1 MRLKPGI
8 FTIAAGAIGFL
19 LAADSTPPQSKTATT
34 PAKSATAA
42 KPAAAAAK
50 AGGPTQAAYDKAVK
64 PLFESTCAMCHSAG
78 VASGGLNIE
87 QFATVDSLASG
98 REEWDKILHRLQAGE
113 MPPKEIPQSDETK
126 AQIASAVTFAKG
138 EFQRADALVKPDP
151 GRVTA
156 RRLNRSEYTNT
167 IRDLLA
173 VDFRADR
180 SFPTDDS
187 GEGFDNIGDIL
198 TVSPLLMDKYI
209 SAARAISAR
218 AIGADPLPA
227 KPIEIEYST
236 RLKNIRRLDYSDVE
250 ATHRVDFDAE
260 YDIRIGLPGQRA
272 ADAKPVTIGLWMDG
286 KQLTT
291 IQAETK
297 PSGLTYFNPYSE
309 EHMKVYLPAGD
320 HVFRIGFINDD
331 FVKTLDDKTAY
342 SDKANKFISSMF
354 FVGPYPSKVEKESR
368 KKILICDPATGP
380 VCVDKIISTL
390 ARRAYRRPVTKTE
403 VAGLTHFVAV
413 AKADGRTPE
422 QGIQLAIQAML
433 VSPHFLFHI
442 EHDTNPTDVNAV
454 HKVSDIELA
463 NRLSY
468 FLWSSM
474 PDEELQTLGEM
485 NKLSQPGVL
494 DAQMK
499 RMLADPKASAMA
511 ENFAGQWLEIRNLDN
526 IKPDPGKFPAWT
538 PELRDAFKTETRM
551 FFDNMLRENRPI
563 GEFLNARYSY
573 LNEFLAKYYGINDV
587 KGPEFRRVDLKTEER
602 GGILSQGSVLAVSSY
617 PSRTSVV
624 IRGKYI
630 LNNILGTP
638 PPPPPPDVPP
648 LDESTVG
655 TAMSLRQQMEK
666 HRANAVCASC
676 HSRMDPLGFG
686 LENYDA
692 IGKWRTA
699 DGKFPVDSSGVLPSG
714 KSFSTPLQMREI
726 LTGMQADFARCLT
739 EKMMVYALGRGLKPY
754 DKRTVAAVDDK
765 LAASGYGFQTLVS
778 EIVHSL
784 PFQERRGEE
793 VTSDSAAKA
802 KEVALKQ
809 RDGSDGLNHR

>member
-1 MRLKPGI
+1 MRFQLSLLL
-8 FTIAAGAIGFL
+8 TAACGVGLL
-19 LAADSTPPQSKTATT
+19 LAAESSTTA
-34 PAKSATAA
+34 PVKSASVA
-42 KPAAAAAK
+42 KPAAPKAATAS
-50 AGGPTQAAYDKAVK
+50 PTQAAFDKAVK
-64 PLFESTCAMCHSAG
+64 PLFDSTCSMCHSAG
-78 VASGGLNIE
+78 LASGGLNVE
-87 QFATVDSLASG
+87 QFGTVASLSSD
-98 REEWDKILHRLQAGE
+98 RDEWDKIVHRLEAGE
-113 MPPKEIPQSDETK
+113 MPPSAVPRTDEMK
-126 AQIASAVTFAKG
+126 AQIASAVAFASA
-138 EFQRADALVKPDP
+138 EFKREDALVKPDP

-209 SAARAISAR
+209 SAARTIAAR

-236 RLKNIRRLDYSDVE
+236 RLKNIRRLDKSDVE

-272 ADAKPVTIGLWMDG
+272 ADAKPVKIGLWMDG

-291 IQAETK
+291 IMAETK

-309 EHMKVYLPAGD
+309 EHMKVYLPEGD
-320 HVFRIGFINDD
+320 HVFRIGFIDDD
-331 FVKTLDDKTAY
+331 FVTNLDDKDAY
-342 SDKANKFISSMF
+342 SDKKNKFINSMF

-368 KKILICDPATGP
+368 KKILICDPATGQ

-403 VAGLTHFVAV
+403 VAALTRFVAV

-442 EHDTNPTDVNAV
+442 EHDPNPTDANAA
-454 HKVSDIELA
+454 HKISDVELA

-474 PDEELQTLGEM
+474 PDEELQALAETG
-485 NKLSQPGVL
+485 KLSQPAVM
-494 DAQMK
+494 DAQVK

-526 IKPDPGKFPAWT
+526 IKPDPVKFPDWS

-563 GEFLNARYSY
+563 GEFLNARYTY
-573 LNEFLAKYYGINDV
+573 LNEFLAKYYGIDDV
-587 KGPEFRRVDLKTEER
+587 KGPDFTRVDLKTEER

-630 LNNILGTP
+630 LQNILGTP

-648 LDESTVG
+648 LDEGSVG

-666 HRANAVCASC
+666 HRANAICASC

-692 IGKWRTA
+692 IGKWRTM

-714 KSFSTPLQMREI
+714 KSFSTPLEMREI
-726 LTGMQADFARCLT
+726 LTGMQGDFARCLT
-739 EKMMVYALGRGLKPY
+739 EKMLVYALGRGLKPY
-754 DKRTVAAVDDK
+754 DKRTVGEIDDQ

-784 PFQERRGEE
+784 PFQERRGEA
-793 VTSDSAAKA
+793 VTTENAAKP
-802 KEVALKQ
+802 KQVAA
-809 RDGSDGLNHR
+809 N

>member
-1 MRLKPGI
+1 MRLKLSGFLI
-8 FTIAAGAIGFL
+8 VAGAAGIL
-19 LAADSTPPQSKTATT
+19 LAAESST
-34 PAKSATAA
+34 
-42 KPAAAAAK
+42 KPAAKTAAAP
-50 AGGPTQAAYDKAVK
+50 AQAVPTQAAFDKAVK
-64 PLFESTCAMCHSAG
+64 PLFDSTCSMCHSAG
-78 VASGGLNIE
+78 LASGGLNIE
-87 QFATVDSLASG
+87 QFGTVASIG
-98 REEWDKILHRLQAGE
+98 SDRDEWDKIVHRLEAGE
-113 MPPKEIPQSDETK
+113 MPPSAIPRSEEMK
-126 AQIASAVTFAKG
+126 AQIAEAVAFARN
-138 EFQRADALVKPDP
+138 EFKREDALVKPDP

-173 VDFRADR
+173 VDFRADK

-209 SAARAISAR
+209 SAARTIAAR

-236 RLKNIRRLDYSDVE
+236 RLKNIRRIDKSDVE

-272 ADAKPVTIGLWMDG
+272 ADAKPVKIGLWMDG

-291 IQAETK
+291 IVAETK

-309 EHMKVYLPAGD
+309 EHMKVYLPEGD
-320 HVFRIGFINDD
+320 HVFRLGFIDDD
-331 FVKTLDDKTAY
+331 FVTTLNDKDAYDDK
-342 SDKANKFISSMF
+342 KNKFINSMF

-368 KKILICDPATGP
+368 KKLLICDPATGP

-403 VAGLTHFVAV
+403 VAALTRFVAL

-442 EHDTNPTDVNAV
+442 EHDPNPTDANAA
-454 HKVSDIELA
+454 HKVSDVEMA

-474 PDEELQTLGEM
+474 PDEELQTLGETG
-485 NKLSQPGVL
+485 KLSQPAVM
-494 DAQMK
+494 DAQVK

-526 IKPDPGKFPAWT
+526 IKPDPVKFPAWS

-563 GEFLNARYSY
+563 GEFLNARYTY
-573 LNEFLAKYYGINDV
+573 LNEFLAKYYGIDDV
-587 KGPEFRRVDLKTEER
+587 KGPDFRRVELKTEER

-630 LNNILGTP
+630 LQNILGTP

-648 LDESTVG
+648 LDEGSVG

-666 HRANAVCASC
+666 HRANAICASC

-692 IGKWRTA
+692 VGKWRTM

-726 LTGMQADFARCLT
+726 LTGMQGDFARCLT
-739 EKMMVYALGRGLKPY
+739 EKMLVYALGRGLKPY
-754 DKRTVAAVDDK
+754 DKRTVEEIDTQ
-765 LAASGYGFQTLVS
+765 LAGSGYGFQTLVS

-784 PFQERRGEE
+784 PFQERRGEA
-793 VTSDSAAKA
+793 VTTENVAKPKQVAA
-802 KEVALKQ
+802 
-809 RDGSDGLNHR
+809 N

>member
-1 MRLKPGI
+1 MRLKVSMI
-8 FTIAAGAIGFL
+8 LAGACAVGVL
-19 LAADSTPPQSKTATT
+19 LAAESSTTPPAT
-34 PAKSATAA
+34 PAKTATAA
-42 KPAAAAAK
+42 KTVAPAAKSAA
-50 AGGPTQAAYDKAVK
+50 PTQAAFDKAVK
-64 PLFESTCAMCHSAG
+64 PLFDATCSMCHSAG

-87 QFATVDSLASG
+87 QYGTVASLGSD
-98 REEWDKILHRLQAGE
+98 RDEWDKIAHRLAAGE
-113 MPPKEIPQSDETK
+113 MPPKEIPQSDEMK
-126 AQIASAVTFAKG
+126 AQIASAVKFAQG
-138 EFQRADALVKPDP
+138 EFKRQDALVKPDP

-173 VDFRADR
+173 VDFRADK

-209 SAARAISAR
+209 SAAHVIAAR
-218 AIGADPLPA
+218 AVGADPLPK

-236 RLKNIRRLDYSDVE
+236 RLKNIRRVDSSDVE

-272 ADAKPVTIGLWMDG
+272 PDAKPVKVGLWMDG
-286 KQLTT
+286 KLINT
-291 IQAETK
+291 IMAETK

-309 EHMKVYLPAGD
+309 EHMRVYLPEGD
-320 HVFRIGFINDD
+320 HVFRLGFIDDD
-331 FVKTLDDKTAY
+331 FVKTLGEKDLY
-342 SDKANKFISSMF
+342 SDKANKFIGSMF
-354 FVGPYPSKVEKESR
+354 FVGPYPSNVEKASR
-368 KKILICDPATGP
+368 KKILICDPATGA
-380 VCVDKIISTL
+380 VCVDKIVSTL

-403 VAGLTHFVAV
+403 VAALTHFVTI
-413 AKADGRTPE
+413 AKTEGRTPE

-442 EHDTNPTDVNAV
+442 EHDPNPTDANAV
-454 HKVSDIELA
+454 HKISDIELA

-474 PDEELQTLGEM
+474 PDEELQGLGETG
-485 NKLSQPGVL
+485 KLSQPGIL
-494 DAQMK
+494 DAQVK
-499 RMLADPKASAMA
+499 RMMADPKSSAMA

-526 IKPDPGKFPAWT
+526 IKPDPGKFPAWN

-563 GEFLNARYSY
+563 GEFLNARYTY
-573 LNEFLAKYYGINDV
+573 LNEFLAKYYGITDV
-587 KGPEFRRVDLKTEER
+587 KGADFRRVDLKTEER

-630 LNNILGTP
+630 LSNVLGTP
-638 PPPPPPDVPP
+638 PPPPPPDVPQ

-692 IGKWRTA
+692 IGKWRTM

-714 KSFSTPLQMREI
+714 KSFSTPLQMRDI
-726 LTGMQADFARCLT
+726 LTGMQTDFARCLT

-754 DKRTVAAVDDK
+754 DKRTISEIDDK
-765 LAASGYGFQTLVS
+765 LASSGYGFQTLVS
-778 EIVHSL
+778 EVVHSL

-793 VTSDSAAKA
+793 VTTDGQAKPKQLAAK
-802 KEVALKQ
+802 
-809 RDGSDGLNHR
+809 

>member
-1 MRLKPGI
+1 MRFKVYIVLM
-8 FTIAAGAIGFL
+8 AACAVGLL
-19 LAADSTPPQSKTATT
+19 LAADSSTA

-42 KPAAAAAK
+42 RASAAPVATSVA
-50 AGGPTQAAYDKAVK
+50 PDQAAFDKAVK
-64 PLFESTCAMCHSAG
+64 PLFDSSCSACHGAG

-87 QFATVDSLASG
+87 QYSTVGSLSVD
-98 REEWDKILHRLQAGE
+98 RDEWDKIVHRLQAGE
-113 MPPKEIPQSDETK
+113 MPPPDIPRSDEMK
-126 AQIASAVTFAKG
+126 AQIASAVKFAQD
-138 EFQRADALVKPDP
+138 EFKRADASVRPDP

-156 RRLNRSEYTNT
+156 RRLNRAEYTNT

-173 VDFRADR
+173 VDFRADK

-187 GEGFDNIGDIL
+187 GEGFDNLGDIL

-209 SAARAISAR
+209 SAARTIAAR
-218 AIGADPLPA
+218 AIGADPLPP

-236 RLKNIRRLDYSDVE
+236 RLKNLRRLDRSDVE
-250 ATHRVDFDAE
+250 ATHRVEFDAE

-272 ADAKPVTIGLWMDG
+272 ANAKPVSLGFWMDG
-286 KQLTT
+286 KLLNTQM
-291 IQAETK
+291 AETK

-309 EHMKVYLPAGD
+309 EHMHLYLPEGD
-320 HVFRIGFINDD
+320 HVFRVGFIDDD
-331 FVKTLDDKTAY
+331 FVTKLSDKDAY
-342 SDKANKFISSMF
+342 SDKVNKFINSLF
-354 FVGPYPSKVEKESR
+354 FVGPYPSKVEKASR
-368 KKILICDPATGP
+368 KKLLICDPATGP

-390 ARRAYRRPVTKTE
+390 ARRAYRRPVTRAE
-403 VAGLTHFVAV
+403 VASLTRFVSL

-442 EHDTNPTDVNAV
+442 EHDPNPTDPAKV
-454 HKVSDIELA
+454 HRISDVELA

-474 PDEELQTLGEM
+474 PDEELQSLGEAG
-485 NKLSQPGVL
+485 KLSQPAVL
-494 DAQMK
+494 DPQVK

-526 IKPDPGKFPAWT
+526 IKPDPVKFPAWG

-551 FFDNMLRENRPI
+551 FFDDMLRENRPI
-563 GEFLNARYSY
+563 PEFLNARYTY
-573 LNEFLAKYYGINDV
+573 LNEFLAKYYGIDDV

-630 LNNILGTP
+630 LQNILGTP

-648 LDESTVG
+648 LDEGAVG

-666 HRANAVCASC
+666 HRANAICASC
-676 HSRMDPLGFG
+676 HARMDPLGFG

-692 IGKWRTA
+692 IGKWRTM
-699 DGKFPVDSSGVLPSG
+699 DGQFPVDSSGVLPSG

-739 EKMMVYALGRGLKPY
+739 EKMMVYALGRGLKDY
-754 DKRTVAAVDDK
+754 DKRTISDIDNN
-765 LAASGYGFQTLVS
+765 LAASGYGFQTLVT

-784 PFQERRGEE
+784 PFLERRGED
-793 VTSDSAAKA
+793 VTTGNPAPAKQIAAK
-802 KEVALKQ
+802 
-809 RDGSDGLNHR
+809 

>member
-1 MRLKPGI
+1 MRLKLTI
-8 FTIAAGAIGFL
+8 FLTASCIAGLL
-19 LAADSTPPQSKTATT
+19 LAAESSTTTPPKAAAPARSPAVAKTAT
-34 PAKSATAA
+34 PAAKSAA
-42 KPAAAAAK
+42 
-50 AGGPTQAAYDKAVK
+50 PTQAAFDKAVK
-64 PLFESTCAMCHSAG
+64 PLFDSTCSMCHGAG

-87 QFATVDSLASG
+87 QFGTVATLTSD
-98 REEWDKILHRLQAGE
+98 RDEWEKIAHRLQAGE
-113 MPPKEIPQSDETK
+113 MPPKEIPQSDEMK
-126 AQIASAVTFAKG
+126 AQITTAVKFVQDELKR
-138 EFQRADALVKPDP
+138 QDSLVKPDP

-173 VDFRADR
+173 VDFRADK

-209 SAARAISAR
+209 SAARTIAAR
-218 AIGADPLPA
+218 AIGADPLPP

-236 RLKNIRRLDYSDVE
+236 RLKNIRRLDHSDVE

-260 YDIRIGLPGQRA
+260 YDIRIGLPGQRPP
-272 ADAKPVTIGLWMDG
+272 DAKPVKLGLWMDG
-286 KQLTT
+286 KLINT
-291 IQAETK
+291 IMAETK

-309 EHMKVYLPAGD
+309 EHMRLYLPEGD
-320 HVFRIGFINDD
+320 HVFRLGFIDDD
-331 FVKTLDDKTAY
+331 FVKDLNDKDAYDDK
-342 SDKANKFISSMF
+342 KNKFINSMF

-380 VCVDKIISTL
+380 ACVDKIISTL

-403 VAGLTHFVAV
+403 VASLTHFYTLART
-413 AKADGRTPE
+413 DGRTPE

-442 EHDTNPTDVNAV
+442 EHDANPTDPNTA
-454 HKVSDIELA
+454 HKVSDVELA

-474 PDEELQTLGEM
+474 PDEELQALGETG
-485 NKLSQPGVL
+485 KLSQPGVL
-494 DAQMK
+494 DAQVK
-499 RMLADPKASAMA
+499 RMLADPKSSAMA
-511 ENFAGQWLEIRNLDN
+511 DNFAGQWLEIRNLDN
-526 IKPDPGKFPAWT
+526 IKPDPVKFPAWG

-551 FFDNMLRENRPI
+551 FFENMLRENRPI
-563 GEFLNARYSY
+563 GEFLNARYTY
-573 LNEFLAKYYGINDV
+573 LNEFLAKYYGIDDV
-587 KGPEFRRVDLKTEER
+587 KGPDFRRVDLKTEER

-630 LNNILGTP
+630 LNNVLGTP

-648 LDESTVG
+648 LDEGSVG

-692 IGKWRTA
+692 VGKWRTM
-699 DGKFPVDSSGVLPSG
+699 DGKFPVDSSGILPSG

-739 EKMMVYALGRGLKPY
+739 EKMLVYALGRGLKPY
-754 DKRTVAAVDDK
+754 DKRTTEDIDNK
-765 LAASGYGFQTLVS
+765 LAASGYGFQTLVT

-784 PFQERRGEE
+784 PFQERRGED
-793 VTSDSAAKA
+793 VTAKNQ
-802 KEVALKQ
+802 VAIK
-809 RDGSDGLNHR
+809 

>member
-1 MRLKPGI
+1 MRLKVCL
-8 FTIAAGAIGFL
+8 FLMTAGAVGYL
-19 LAADSTPPQSKTATT
+19 VAAESSSASPAKTA
-34 PAKSATAA
+34 PAKAVSA
-42 KPAAAAAK
+42 PAVK
-50 AGGPTQAAYDKAVK
+50 AVTPGVKSAGPTQAAFDKAVK
-64 PLFESTCAMCHSAG
+64 PLFDSTCSMCHAAG
-78 VASGGLNIE
+78 TASGGLNIE
-87 QFATVDSLASG
+87 QYSTVGSLSSD
-98 REEWDKILHRLQAGE
+98 RDEWDKIVRRLQGGE
-113 MPPKEIPQSDETK
+113 MPPPALPRTDEMT
-126 AQIASAVTFAKG
+126 AQIASAVAFAQN
-138 EFQRADALVKPDP
+138 EFKRADALEKPDP

-156 RRLNRSEYTNT
+156 RRLNRAEYTNT

-180 SFPTDDS
+180 NFPTDDS

-209 SAARAISAR
+209 SSARVIAAR
-218 AIGADPLPA
+218 AIGADPLPP

-236 RLKNIRRLDYSDVE
+236 RLKNIRRLDYSTVE

-272 ADAKPVTIGLWMDG
+272 ATAKPVKVGLWMDG
-286 KQLTT
+286 KLMDT
-291 IQAETK
+291 ISAETK

-309 EHMKVYLPAGD
+309 EHMRLYLPEGD
-320 HVFRIGFINDD
+320 HVFRLGFIEDD
-331 FVKTLDDKTAY
+331 FVKTLNDKSAYDDKT
-342 SDKANKFISSMF
+342 NKFINAMF

-368 KKILICDPATGP
+368 KKILICDPATGSA
-380 VCVDKIISTL
+380 CVDKIISTL
-390 ARRAYRRPVTKTE
+390 ARRAYRRPVTTAE
-403 VAGLTHFVAV
+403 VASLTHFVTL
-413 AKADGRTPE
+413 AKAEGRTQE

-442 EHDTNPTDVNAV
+442 EHDKNPTDANAI

-463 NRLSY
+463 DRLSY

-474 PDEELQTLGEM
+474 PDEELQALGEAG
-485 NKLSQPGVL
+485 KLSQPAVL
-494 DAQMK
+494 DAQVK
-499 RMLADPKASAMA
+499 RMLADAKASAMA

-526 IKPDPGKFPAWT
+526 IKPDPVKFPAWT

-563 GEFLNARYSY
+563 GEFLNARYTY
-573 LNEFLAKYYGINDV
+573 LNEFLAKYYGIDDV
-587 KGPEFRRVDLKTEER
+587 KGPDFRRVDLKTEER

-630 LNNILGTP
+630 LQNILGTP

-648 LDESTVG
+648 LDEGSVG

-692 IGKWRTA
+692 VGKWRTM

-714 KSFSTPLQMREI
+714 KTFSTPLQMREI
-726 LTGMQADFARCLT
+726 LTAMQADFARCLT
-739 EKMMVYALGRGLKPY
+739 EKMLVYALGRGLKPY
-754 DKRTVAAVDDK
+754 DKHTVSDIDTK
-765 LAASGYGFQTLVS
+765 LAASGYGFQTLVN
-778 EIVHSL
+778 EVVHSL
-784 PFQERRGEE
+784 PFQDRRGED
-793 VTSDSAAKA
+793 VTTENVTKP
-802 KEVALKQ
+802 KQVATK
-809 RDGSDGLNHR
+809 

>member
-1 MRLKPGI
+1 
-8 FTIAAGAIGFL
+8 
-19 LAADSTPPQSKTATT
+19 
-34 PAKSATAA
+34 
-42 KPAAAAAK
+42 
-50 AGGPTQAAYDKAVK
+50 
-64 PLFESTCAMCHSAG
+64 MCHSAG
-78 VASGGLNIE
+78 VASGNLNIE
-87 QFATVDSLASG
+87 QFGALASFSSD
-98 REEWDKILHRLQAGE
+98 RDEWDKIVHRLEAGE
-113 MPPKEIPQSDETK
+113 MPPKEIPRSDEMTT
-126 AQIASAVTFAKG
+126 QIASAVAFAKG
-138 EFQRADALVKPDP
+138 EIKRLDSLVKPDP

-180 SFPTDDS
+180 NFPTDDS

-209 SAARAISAR
+209 SAARTIAAR

-236 RLKNIRRLDYSDVE
+236 RLKNLRRLDVSDVE
-250 ATHRVDFDAE
+250 ATHRVDFDAD
-260 YDIRIGLPGQRA
+260 YDLRIGLPGQRA
-272 ADAKPVTIGLWMDG
+272 ADAKPVKLGLWMDG
-286 KQLTT
+286 KLLTSVM
-291 IQAETK
+291 AETK

-320 HVFRIGFINDD
+320 HVFRLGFIDD
-331 FVKTLDDKTAY
+331 EFAKTLDDKSAY
-342 SDKANKFISSMF
+342 DDKKNKFISSMF
-354 FVGPYPSKVEKESR
+354 FVGPYASKVEKESR
-368 KKILICDPATGP
+368 RKILVCDPATGP
-380 VCVDKIISTL
+380 VCVDKIVSTL
-390 ARRAYRRPVTKTE
+390 ARRAYRRPVTKAE
-403 VAGLTHFVAV
+403 VASLTHFVTL
-413 AKADGRTPE
+413 AKADGRTAE

-442 EHDTNPTDVNAV
+442 EHDPNPTDSTAA
-454 HKVSDIELA
+454 HKISDVELA

-474 PDEELQTLGEM
+474 PDEELQALGEAG
-485 NKLSQPGVL
+485 KLSQSAVL
-494 DAQMK
+494 DAQVK
-499 RMLADPKASAMA
+499 RMLADSRSSAMA
-511 ENFAGQWLEIRNLDN
+511 DNFAGQWLEIRNLDN
-526 IKPDPGKFPAWT
+526 IKPDPAKFPAWG

-563 GEFLNARYSY
+563 GEFLNARYTY
-573 LNEFLAKYYGINDV
+573 LNEFLAKYYGIDDV
-587 KGPEFRRVDLKTEER
+587 KGPDFRRVELKTEER

-648 LDESTVG
+648 LDEGSVG

-666 HRANAVCASC
+666 HRANAICATC

-692 IGKWRTA
+692 VGKWRTM

-714 KSFSTPLQMREI
+714 KTFSTPLQMREI
-726 LTGMQADFARCLT
+726 LTGMQTDFARCLT
-739 EKMMVYALGRGLKPY
+739 EKMLVYALGRGLKTY
-754 DKRTVAAVDDK
+754 DKRTVTAIDDK
-765 LAASGYGFQTLVS
+765 LAASGYGFQTLIS

-793 VTSDSAAKA
+793 VTGTPAVPANAAHASAAPANGKSPSISGRA
-802 KEVALKQ
+802 FQ
-809 RDGSDGLNHR
+809 N

>member
-1 MRLKPGI
+1 MRLKVSL
-8 FTIAAGAIGFL
+8 FVMTAGAVGCI
-19 LAADSTPPQSKTATT
+19 LAAESGSTPATKKSPVAVKAPASATPAAKTA
-34 PAKSATAA
+34 
-42 KPAAAAAK
+42 
-50 AGGPTQAAYDKAVK
+50 GPSQAAFDKSVK
-64 PLFESTCAMCHSAG
+64 PLFDSTCSMCHSSG
-78 VASGGLNIE
+78 VASGGLAIE
-87 QFATVDSLASG
+87 PYATVDSLTSG

-113 MPPKEIPQSDETK
+113 MPPKEIPQSDEVK
-126 AQIASAVTFAKG
+126 AQIAGAVKFLSD
-138 EFQRADALVKPDP
+138 EFKRADSLVKPDP

-173 VDFRADR
+173 LDFRADKN
-180 SFPTDDS
+180 FPTDDS

-209 SAARAISAR
+209 SAARAIAAR

-227 KPIEIEYST
+227 KPIEVEYST
-236 RLKNIRRLDYSDVE
+236 RLKNIRRLDYSHVE
-250 ATHRVDFDAE
+250 ATHRVEFDAE
-260 YDIRIGLPGQRA
+260 YDLRIGLPGQRA
-272 ADAKPVTIGLWMDG
+272 ADAKSVNLGLWMDG
-286 KQLTT
+286 KLINT
-291 IQAETK
+291 IVAETK
-297 PSGLTYFNPYSE
+297 PSGLTYFNPYSD

-320 HVFRIGFINDD
+320 HVFRLGFIDD
-331 FVKTLDDKTAY
+331 PFAATLTDKTAY
-342 SDKANKFISSMF
+342 DDKVNKFIGSVF
-354 FVGPYPSKVEKESR
+354 FVGPYPSKVERASR

-380 VCVDKIISTL
+380 ACVNKIISTL
-390 ARRAYRRPVTKTE
+390 AHRAYRRPVTPTE
-403 VAGLTHFVAV
+403 VASLTRFVTL
-413 AKADGRTPE
+413 AKADGRSTE

-442 EHDTNPTDVNAV
+442 EHDANPTNPLLS
-454 HKVSDIELA
+454 HKISDTELA

-474 PDEELQTLGEM
+474 PDEELQTLGETAR
-485 NKLSQPGVL
+485 LSQPGVL
-494 DAQMK
+494 DQQLK

-511 ENFAGQWLEIRNLDN
+511 ENFAGQWLEIRNLDS
-526 IKPDPGKFPAWT
+526 ITPDPGKFPAWG

-563 GEFLNARYSY
+563 GEFLNARYTY
-573 LNEFLAKYYGINDV
+573 LNEFLAKYYGIPDV
-587 KGPEFRRVDLKTEER
+587 KGPDFRRVDLKTEER

-630 LNNILGTP
+630 LQNVLGAP
-638 PPPPPPDVPP
+638 PPPPPPDVPR

-655 TAMSLRQQMEK
+655 VAMSLRQQMEK
-666 HRANAVCASC
+666 HRANPVCASC

-692 IGKWRTA
+692 IGKWRTT

-726 LTGMQADFARCLT
+726 LTAMQADFARCLT

-754 DKRTVAAVDDK
+754 DKRTVEGIDDK
-765 LAASGYGFQTLVS
+765 LSASGYGFQTLVT
-778 EIVHSL
+778 EIVQSL
-784 PFQERRGEE
+784 PFRERRGEE
-793 VTSDSAAKA
+793 VTVDSQPKPKQLAAK
-802 KEVALKQ
+802 
-809 RDGSDGLNHR
+809 

>member
-1 MRLKPGI
+1 MMRLKVLAFLTVASAVGI
-8 FTIAAGAIGFL
+8 L
-19 LAADSTPPQSKTATT
+19 LAAESSTTPPAKTAT
-34 PAKSATAA
+34 PAKSSAVAKVPAPSA
-42 KPAAAAAK
+42 KPAP
-50 AGGPTQAAYDKAVK
+50 GGPTQTAFDKAVK
-64 PLFESTCAMCHSAG
+64 PLFDSTCSMCHSAA

-87 QFATVDSLASG
+87 QMGTVASLSTD
-98 REEWDKILHRLQAGE
+98 REEWDKIVHRLVAGE
-113 MPPKEIPQSDETK
+113 MPPKEIPQSDEMK
-126 AQIASAVTFAKG
+126 AQIASAVKFTQD
-138 EFQRADALVKPDP
+138 EFKRADALVKPDP

-180 SFPTDDS
+180 NFPTDDS
-187 GEGFDNIGDIL
+187 GEGFDNLGDIL

-209 SAARAISAR
+209 SAARTIAAR
-218 AIGADPLPA
+218 AIGADPLPP

-236 RLKNIRRLDYSDVE
+236 RLKNLRRIDTSDVE

-272 ADAKPVTIGLWMDG
+272 ADAKPVNLGIWMDG
-286 KQLTT
+286 KLLNTML
-291 IQAETK
+291 AETK

-309 EHMKVYLPAGD
+309 EHMHLYLPEGD
-320 HVFRIGFINDD
+320 HVFRVGFINDD
-331 FVKTLDDKTAY
+331 FVKALGEKDAY
-342 SDKANKFISSMF
+342 SDKVNKFINSIF

-368 KKILICDPATGP
+368 KKLLICDPATGP
-380 VCVDKIISTL
+380 ACVDKIISTL

-403 VAGLTHFVAV
+403 VAALTHFTAI
-413 AKADGRTPE
+413 AKAEGRTPE
-422 QGIQLAIQAML
+422 QGIQLAVQAML

-442 EHDTNPTDVNAV
+442 EHDANPTDPNSV
-454 HKVSDIELA
+454 HKVSDVELA
-463 NRLSY
+463 DRLSY

-474 PDEELQTLGEM
+474 PDEELQAAGEAG
-485 NKLSQPGVL
+485 KLSQPAVL
-494 DAQMK
+494 DAQVK

-526 IKPDPGKFPAWT
+526 IKPDPVKFPAWS

-563 GEFLNARYSY
+563 GEFLNARYTY
-573 LNEFLAKYYGINDV
+573 LNEFLAKYYGITDV
-587 KGPEFRRVDLKTEER
+587 KGPDFRRVDLKTEER

-630 LNNILGTP
+630 LQNILGTP

-648 LDESTVG
+648 LDEGSVG

-692 IGKWRTA
+692 IGKWRTM

-754 DKRTVAAVDDK
+754 DKRTVTDIDDK
-765 LAASGYGFQTLVS
+765 LATSGYGFQTLVS
-778 EIVHSL
+778 EVVHSL
-784 PFQERRGEE
+784 PFQERRGED
-793 VTSDSAAKA
+793 VTNENPVKPKQVAAK
-802 KEVALKQ
+802 
-809 RDGSDGLNHR
+809 

>member
-1 MRLKPGI
+1 MRI
-8 FTIAAGAIGFL
+8 NTTVFTIAACATAACTIGFL
-19 LAADSTPPQSKTATT
+19 MAADSSTSAPSKTAAT
-34 PAKSATAA
+34 PARTAAATTTATAA
-42 KPAAAAAK
+42 KPAVKSTA
-50 AGGPTQAAYDKAVK
+50 PSQAAFDRAVK
-64 PLFESTCAMCHSAG
+64 PLFDSTCSMCHSAG

-87 QFATVDSLASG
+87 QYSTVASLASD
-98 REEWDKILHRLQAGE
+98 RDEWDKIVHRLQAGE
-113 MPPKEIPQSDETK
+113 MPPKEIPQSDEMK
-126 AQIASAVTFAKG
+126 AQIASTVAFAKDEIKRLDG
-138 EFQRADALVKPDP
+138 LVKPDP

-173 VDFRADR
+173 VDFRADKN
-180 SFPTDDS
+180 FPTDDS

-209 SAARAISAR
+209 SAARAIAAR
-218 AIGADPLPA
+218 AIGADPLPP

-250 ATHRVDFDAE
+250 ATHRVDFDAD
-260 YDIRIGLPGQRA
+260 YDIRVGLPGQRA
-272 ADAKPVTIGLWMDG
+272 ADAKPVNMGLWMDG
-286 KQLTT
+286 KLLTT
-291 IQAETK
+291 QMVETK

-309 EHMKVYLPAGD
+309 EHIKVYLPAGD
-320 HVFRIGFINDD
+320 HVFRLGFIDD
-331 FVKTLDDKTAY
+331 EFVKTLDDKTAY
-342 SDKANKFISSMF
+342 SDKANKFIGSMF

-368 KKILICDPATGP
+368 KKILICDPASGA

-390 ARRAYRRPVTKTE
+390 ARRAYRRPVTRDE
-403 VAGLTHFVAV
+403 VAALTRFVGI

-442 EHDTNPTDVNAV
+442 EHDPKPTDPTAA
-454 HKVSDIELA
+454 HKVSDVELA

-474 PDEELQTLGEM
+474 PDEELQSLGETG
-485 NKLSQPGVL
+485 KLSQPGVL
-494 DAQMK
+494 DAQLK
-499 RMLADPKASAMA
+499 RMLADPKSSAMA
-511 ENFAGQWLEIRNLDN
+511 ENFAGQWLEIRNLDS
-526 IKPDPGKFPAWT
+526 IKPDPGKFPAWG

-563 GEFLNARYSY
+563 GEFLSARYTY
-573 LNEFLAKYYGINDV
+573 LNEFLAKYYGIDGV
-587 KGPEFRRVDLKTEER
+587 KGPDFRRVELKTEER

-630 LNNILGTP
+630 LTNILGTP

-648 LDESTVG
+648 LDETTVG

-692 IGKWRTA
+692 VGKWRTM

-714 KSFSTPLQMREI
+714 KTFSTPLQMREI
-726 LTGMQADFARCLT
+726 LTGMQTDFARCLT

-754 DKRTVAAVDDK
+754 DKRTVGAIDDQ
-765 LAASGYGFQTLVS
+765 LAANGYGFQTLVS

-793 VTSDSAAKA
+793 VTTDNQAKPKQIAAK
-802 KEVALKQ
+802 
-809 RDGSDGLNHR
+809 